1 MPEDVSLFTRRSS
14 IGPAAAVADRSD
26 LGSRPPEI
34 ISDRSPPMSTSA
46 EPTASPGVDR
56 SAVDHGQARGSLI
69 QKLTFPTEVL
79 APRVSLR
86 SQRQYADEV

>member
-1 MPEDVSLFTRRSS
+1 
-14 IGPAAAVADRSD
+14 
-26 LGSRPPEI
+26 
-34 ISDRSPPMSTSA
+34 MSTSA